1 MRYHRWMLIA
11 ICVVAF
17 TMLRIGNPIQA
28 SGSDMQAT
36 VDKRVTIAI
45 AGVAEHAPVDGGKR
59 IVVTVNAYEPSK
71 AGPVMIV
78 VSVRCGEALRE
89 IGRFGIF
96 PDQAFS
102 VLRGGN
108 PQRFGFPLP
117 DEPGCRQPLT
127 LEIGLEPQTGEG
139 RGASITIGSTS
150 IE

>member
-1 MRYHRWMLIA
+1 MRYHRRVLIA
-11 ICVVAF
+11 ICAMAF
-17 TMLRIGNPIQA
+17 TMLRIGGPVQA

-36 VDKRVTIAI
+36 VGKPVTIAI

-59 IVVTVNAYEPSK
+59 IIMTVNAYEPSK
-71 AGPVMIV
+71 SGPVTIV

-96 PDQAFS
+96 PNEAFS
-102 VLRGGN
+102 VSRGSN

-117 DEPGCRQPLT
+117 DEPSCRQPQT
-127 LEIGLEPQTGEG
+127 VEIALEPQTGDG
-139 RGASITIGSTS
+139 AGASITIGSAG

>member
-17 TMLRIGNPIQA
+17 TMLRIGSPIQA

-36 VDKRVTIAI
+36 VDKPVTIAI
-45 AGVAEHAPVDGGKR
+45 AGVAERAPGNGGKR

-71 AGPVMIV
+71 SGSVTIV
-78 VSVRCGEALRE
+78 VSVRCGEVLRE

-96 PDQAFS
+96 PNEAFS
-102 VLRGGN
+102 VSRGSN

-117 DEPGCRQPLT
+117 DEPSCRQPQT
-127 LEIGLEPQTGEG
+127 VEIGLEPQTGDG
-139 RGASITIGSTS
+139 TGASITIGSAG